1 VFWVVAVEA
10 FIKAMAIR
18 HLWSVKRLDVV
29 YVCGGFCLSLL
40 TTLLSTNKQVQSP
53 SISELN

>member
-1 VFWVVAVEA
+1 MWELKMLLVF
-10 FIKAMAIR
+10 M
-18 HLWSVKRLDVV
+18 WS
-29 YVCGGFCLSLL
+29 GFCLSIL